1 MASGTQLK
9 MQFDTLS
16 GSKTWTYNYA
26 KSSATVTQV
35 KALGAS
41 MIANG
46 EIYTTPPL
54 VLKSAKL
61 VVTTE
66 QEYDLE
72 S

>member
-1 MASGTQLK
+1 MASGTTLK

-16 GSKTWTYNYA
+16 GTKTWSFKYG
-26 KSSATVTQV
+26 KSTATASNI
-35 KALGAS
+35 KALGSS

-46 EIYTTPPL
+46 SIYTNPPL
-54 VLKSAKL
+54 VLRSAKM

-66 QEYDLE
+66 TEFDI